1 MRLKKIGG
9 QIIPPEIQGEKRAFS
24 RLIFYVRKEMT
35 EMSVKKQSIKSLS
48 DGISKFESN
57 KNIVKKSDFSDFKQ
71 FLKTYLN
78 TSEPKQRRKLAEE
91 FRKRH
96 LELYN
101 FLKDNQE
108 LISAETEISKTVN
121 EILSGN
127 SKNADNQRITNLFEI
142 IESRLK
148 NDL

>member
-1 MRLKKIGG
+1 
-9 QIIPPEIQGEKRAFS
+9 
-24 RLIFYVRKEMT
+24 
-35 EMSVKKQSIKSLS
+35 MSIRKQSLQSLA
-48 DGISKFESN
+48 DGISKFENS

-78 TSEPKQRRKLAEE
+78 TPEPRQRKKLAEE

-101 FLKDNQE
+101 FLKENQE
-108 LISAETEISKTVN
+108 LVSAETEISKIVSDV
-121 EILSGN
+121 LDGN
-127 SKNADNQRITNLFEI
+127 TEKSDNQRITNLFEI
-142 IESRLK
+142 IGDGVK

>member
-1 MRLKKIGG
+1 
-9 QIIPPEIQGEKRAFS
+9 
-24 RLIFYVRKEMT
+24 
-35 EMSVKKQSIKSLS
+35 MSIRKQSLQSLA
-48 DGISKFESN
+48 DGISKFENS

-71 FLKTYLN
+71 FLKIYLN
-78 TSEPKQRRKLAEE
+78 TPEPRQRKKLAEE

-108 LISAETEISKTVN
+108 LVSAETEIFKTVN

-127 SKNADNQRITNLFEI
+127 TASLSNTASKLADVFRQLGGES
-142 IESRLK
+142 IEE
-148 NDL
+148 